1 MDKKRASE
9 SYSKSIT
16 EGIGQ
21 SRITKNLEGIKFDGA
36 FKIHDKTAL
45 KIVYELIKSEGLLV
59 GPTSGINVGGAIKIS
74 KTFRTK

>member
-1 MDKKRASE
+1 MYSWIRKGNE
-9 SYSKSIT
+9 SHSYSIT

-36 FKIHDKTAL
+36 FKVHDKTAL

-59 GPTSGINVGGAIKIS
+59 GPPQVLT
-74 KTFRTK
+74 

>member
-1 MDKKRASE
+1 MDKKRNE
-9 SYSKSIT
+9 SYPKSIT

-36 FKIHDKTAL
+36 FKVHDKTAL

-59 GPTSGINVGGAIKIS
+59 GPTSGINVGGAIKLANI
-74 KTFRTK
+74 